1 MNNFLRPTDDVIHES
16 VLRDLIQ
23 QMHNYESETNSAAAG
38 IAYANAYFI
47 WNDAQ
52 SRNYEN
58 ACESIRRDLVQSL
71 RGIETC
77 ESLLQRAINIMHN

>member
-1 MNNFLRPTDDVIHES
+1 MNNFLRPTDDVIYES

-23 QMHNYESETNSAAAG
+23 QMHNYENDTKSAAAG
-38 IAYANAYFI
+38 IASVNSRFI
-47 WNDAQ
+47 WSDAQ